1 MTSFRDAVLEG
12 TLEAAQIHADSVHDQ
27 TIGAS
32 VSAVDVFKFIDN
44 RQIDL
49 MFRKLGGLLGAY
61 LRFQRPGILVT
72 TERSLAIQ
80 RFTAAHELGHAVL
93 KHSAGVDDD
102 SILART
108 PFGGK
113 HYDPREVAADTF
125 AAMFLMPE
133 FLINAIAERQKWDYQ
148 AIRQPEVIY
157 QMSLR
162 LGVSYE
168 ALTRTLV
175 KHGVLQKAES
185 SSLLSV
191 PVKRLK
197 QSLLGTAVVPD
208 DWRCNV
214 WSLTE
219 KDEHTAI
226 TAEPNDF
233 FVVRLREMSGA
244 GYLWNINQVIQAG
257 FQVVADQRELYP
269 GDAIGGDVERVLTTQ
284 ATRSRPGLFAVEQNR
299 PWDPDDVA
307 AEFDIRLE
315 IKTTELGL
323 LPDSVSRRRALAA

>member
-27 TIGAS
+27 TPGGS
-32 VSAVDVFKFIDN
+32 LSAVDVFKVIDN
-44 RQIDL
+44 HQIDL
-49 MFRKLGGLLGAY
+49 MFQKLGGLLGAY
-61 LRFQRPGILVT
+61 LRFERPGILVT

-93 KHSAGVDDD
+93 KHNASVDDD
-102 SILART
+102 SILTRT
-108 PFGGK
+108 PFGSK

-133 FLINAIAERQKWDYQ
+133 FLINAIAERQKWDYD
-148 AIRQPEVIY
+148 AIRQPDVIY

-168 ALTRTLV
+168 ALSRTLV
-175 KHGVLQKAES
+175 KHGYLQGHES
-185 SSLLSV
+185 STLLKV

-197 QSLLGTAVVPD
+197 QSLLGPAVVPS
-208 DWRCNV
+208 DWKCNV
-214 WSLTE
+214 WLLTE
-219 KDEHTAI
+219 KDEHTSI
-226 TAEPNDF
+226 TAEPKDL
-233 FVVRLREMSGA
+233 FVVKLREMSGA
-244 GYLWNINQVIQAG
+244 GYLWNIYQVIEAG
-257 FQVVADQRELYP
+257 FQVVADQRETYP
-269 GDAIGGDVERVLTTQ
+269 GDGIGGDVERVLTTQ
-284 ATRSRPGLFAVEQNR
+284 AAHSRPGLFTVEQNR
-299 PWDPDDVA
+299 PWDPGDVA
-307 AEFDIRLE
+307 AEFDFRLE

>member
-1 MTSFRDAVLEG
+1 
-12 TLEAAQIHADSVHDQ
+12 
-27 TIGAS
+27 
-32 VSAVDVFKFIDN
+32 
-44 RQIDL
+44 
-49 MFRKLGGLLGAY
+49 MFQKLGGLLGAY

-93 KHSAGVDDD
+93 KHKASVDDD
-102 SILART
+102 SMLART
-108 PFGGK
+108 PFGSR

-133 FLINAIAERQKWDYQ
+133 FLINAIAERQKWDHL

-168 ALTRTLV
+168 ALARTLV
-175 KHGVLQKAES
+175 KHGVLQAQES
-185 SSLLSV
+185 SNLIKI

-197 QSLLGTAVVPD
+197 QSLLGSDVVPD
-208 DWRCNV
+208 DWKCNV
-214 WSLTE
+214 WLLTE
-219 KDEHTAI
+219 KDEHTSI
-226 TAEPNDF
+226 TAEPKDF
-233 FVVRLREMSGA
+233 FVVKLREMSGA
-244 GYLWNINQVIQAG
+244 GYLWNIDQVIQAG
-257 FQVVADQRELYP
+257 FQVVADQRQAYP
-269 GDAIGGDVERVLTTQ
+269 GAEIGGDVERVLTTQ
-284 ATRSRPGLFAVEQNR
+284 AALSRPGVFTVEQNR
-299 PWDPDDVA
+299 PWDPEDVA
-307 AEFDIRLE
+307 AEFDFRLE

>member
-12 TLEAAQIHADSVHDQ
+12 TLEAAQIHADTMHDTTAQ
-27 TIGAS
+27 AS
-32 VSAVDVFKFIDN
+32 ISAVDVFKFIDD

-49 MFRKLGGLLGAY
+49 MFQKLGGLLGAY

-108 PFGGK
+108 PFGSK
-113 HYDPREVAADTF
+113 HYDPKEVAADTF

-133 FLINAIAERQKWDYQ
+133 FLINAIAERQKWDYK

-175 KHGVLQKAES
+175 KHGVLQAQER
-185 SSLLSV
+185 SSLLNV

-197 QSLLGTAVVPD
+197 QSLLGAAVIPN

-214 WSLTE
+214 WLLTE
-219 KDEHTAI
+219 RDEHTSI

-233 FVVRLREMSGA
+233 FVVKLREMSGA
-244 GYLWNINQVIQAG
+244 GYLWNIDQVIQAG
-257 FQVVADQRELYP
+257 FQVVADQREPYP
-269 GDAIGGDVERVLTTQ
+269 GDGIGGDVERVLTTQ
-284 ATRSRPGLFAVEQNR
+284 AIRSRPGLFAAEQNR
-299 PWDPDDVA
+299 PWDPEDVA